1 VFSLEIRGPD
11 GNVGVAR
18 VTEIP
23 TVCIPL
29 HRRRVPK
36 VILKSLKGIKL
47 LDDYDRD
54 KSFSVDILIG
64 LDQYW
69 RFVKPEIV
77 PVSESLVIQN
87 TMFGWMLSGMYEL
100 APSDGRLVS
109 VEASPQLFC
118 VQGVS
123 DDELRG
129 MWDLEVEDESR
140 QTDPV
145 LSRFNETIRL
155 KEGRYEVQLPWKGN
169 AGQLVDNFRAAE
181 MRLRSL
187 SRKLVREPDLKIRYD
202 QALEEMETNEV
213 VEEVPPEEM
222 YSMTRAFICHTG
234 RWLKRLVLQLRYVQ
248 FSTHLLR
255 MAMGCL

>member
-1 VFSLEIRGPD
+1 MFIQNWYLGVLLGRLMPIHELRNVFSLEIRGRD

-100 APSDGRLVS
+100 APSMVD
-109 VEASPQLFC
+109 LF
-118 VQGVS
+118 
-123 DDELRG
+123 
-129 MWDLEVEDESR
+129 
-140 QTDPV
+140 
-145 LSRFNETIRL
+145 
-155 KEGRYEVQLPWKGN
+155 
-169 AGQLVDNFRAAE
+169 
-181 MRLRSL
+181 
-187 SRKLVREPDLKIRYD
+187 
-202 QALEEMETNEV
+202 
-213 VEEVPPEEM
+213 
-222 YSMTRAFICHTG
+222 
-234 RWLKRLVLQLRYVQ
+234 QLRRRLNYFVY
-248 FSTHLLR
+248 R
-255 MAMGCL
+255 E